1 MRERVDNHPIMSDNV
16 RNERTVMAKKKS
28 DHYIDNQQFFAEMKA
43 WKLLVDAAN
52 AKGEKHPPVTNYIGE
67 CFMKIAEHLSR
78 KPNFINYPYRDEMIS
93 DGIENCLLYA
103 YNFDPSKS
111 SNPFSYFTQIIYYA
125 FLRRIQ
131 KEKKQAY
138 IKLKKIEMSDAD
150 SSVKSWFKEN
160 YMNMGDGSKT
170 PPSVLTE
177 NDVQNFEKKTEEPAP
192 VDKPEPKK
200 RKPRKPVAKKKP
212 VKPKPKAKKKDKK
225 K

>member
-1 MRERVDNHPIMSDNV
+1 
-16 RNERTVMAKKKS
+16 MAKKKSKS
-28 DHYIDNQQFFAEMKA
+28 DHYIDNQKFFQEMSL
-43 WKLLVDAAN
+43 WKQGVNAAN
-52 AKGEKHPPVTNYIGE
+52 KSGTPHPPVTSYIGE
-67 CFMKIAEHLSR
+67 CFMKIAENLSR

-131 KEKKQAY
+131 KEKKQIY

-177 NDVQNFEKKTEEPAP
+177 NDINTFEKKTA
-192 VDKPEPKK
+192 DTKP
-200 RKPRKPVAKKKP
+200 AKKKAKKT
-212 VKPKPKAKKKDKK
+212 VKTAKKAQKPKVKKPKKK
-225 K
+225 

>member
-1 MRERVDNHPIMSDNV
+1 
-16 RNERTVMAKKKS
+16 MAKKKS
-28 DHYIDNQQFFAEMKA
+28 DHYIDNQKFFEEMKM
-43 WKLLVDAAN
+43 WKALVTAAN
-52 AKGEKHPPVTNYIGE
+52 KAGEKHPPVTSYIGE
-67 CFMKIAEHLSR
+67 CFMKIAENLSR

-138 IKLKKIEMSDAD
+138 IKLKKIEMSDVD
-150 SSVKSWFKEN
+150 SAMKKWFREN
-160 YMNMGDGSKT
+160 YLKVGDNFET
-170 PPSVLTE
+170 LPTFLTE
-177 NDVQNFEKKTEEPAP
+177 NDIQNFEKKTE
-192 VDKPEPKK
+192 PEPVAEKPKKVRKPPSK
-200 RKPRKPVAKKKP
+200 RKAKKPAAKP
-212 VKPKPKAKKKDKK
+212 KKKDKK

>member
-1 MRERVDNHPIMSDNV
+1 
-16 RNERTVMAKKKS
+16 MAKKKS
-28 DHYIDNQQFFAEMKA
+28 DHYIDNQRFFEEMKL
-43 WKLLVDAAN
+43 WKVLVTEAN
-52 AKGEKHPPVTNYIGE
+52 KSGEKHPPVTPYIGE
-67 CFMKIAEHLSR
+67 CFMKIAENLSR

-138 IKLKKIEMSDAD
+138 IKLKKIEMSDVD
-150 SSVKSWFKEN
+150 SAMKKWFREN
-160 YMNMGDGSKT
+160 YLKVGDNFET
-170 PPSVLTE
+170 LPTFLTE
-177 NDVQNFEKKTEEPAP
+177 NDIESFEKKT
-192 VDKPEPKK
+192 VDTESSSVVENKKPKK
-200 RKPRKPVAKKKP
+200 TTEKKPKAPRKPAKAK
-212 VKPKPKAKKKDKK
+212 VKPKKKDKK

>member
-1 MRERVDNHPIMSDNV
+1 
-16 RNERTVMAKKKS
+16 MAKKKS
-28 DHYIDNQQFFAEMKA
+28 DHYIDNQKFFEEMKM
-43 WKLLVDAAN
+43 WKTLVTAAN
-52 AKGEKHPPVTNYIGE
+52 KAGEKHPPVTSYIGE
-67 CFMKIAEHLSR
+67 CFMKIAENLSR

-138 IKLKKIEMSDAD
+138 IKLKKIEMSDVD
-150 SSVKSWFKEN
+150 SAMKKWFREN
-160 YMNMGDGSKT
+160 YLKVGDNFET
-170 PPSVLTE
+170 LPTFLTE
-177 NDVQNFEKKTEEPAP
+177 NDIQNFEKKTE
-192 VDKPEPKK
+192 PEPVAEKPK
-200 RKPRKPVAKKKP
+200 KPRKTPS
-212 VKPKPKAKKKDKK
+212 KPKAKKPAAKPKKKDKK

>member
-1 MRERVDNHPIMSDNV
+1 
-16 RNERTVMAKKKS
+16 MAKKKS
-28 DHYIDNQQFFAEMKA
+28 DHYIDNQKFFQEMQMWKA
-43 WKLLVDAAN
+43 LVTAAN
-52 AKGEKHPPVTNYIGE
+52 KAGERHPPVTSYIGE
-67 CFMKIAEHLSR
+67 CFMKIAENLSR

-138 IKLKKIEMSDAD
+138 IKLKKIEMSDVD
-150 SSVKSWFKEN
+150 SGMKKWFREN
-160 YMNMGDGSKT
+160 YLKVGDNFET
-170 PPSVLTE
+170 LPTFLTE
-177 NDVQNFEKKTEEPAP
+177 TDIQNFEKKTEDTAP
-192 VDKPEPKK
+192 VEKSEPKK

-212 VKPKPKAKKKDKK
+212 VTPKPKTKKKDKK